1 MKAIQP
7 KVFYVIF
14 FVLFL
19 VLVLLIFFFGYFVAV
34 VVVYCFLSLLQKCVN
49 FPNKPVLNPHQSLDI
64 LRAVGA
70 KTWLLQ
76 IMPPNFNKI
85 SQACPPVLRRLIKE
99 TGNGE
104 KEREIYLMWPHLG
117 KGSKRRSGYIP
128 LTSPSLGS

>member
-1 MKAIQP
+1 MKQRIMDSLLLYISFESYST
-7 KVFYVIF
+7 KGFLCHFFCFVFSF
-14 FVLFL
+14 GSFD
-19 VLVLLIFFFGYFVAV
+19 FFFGYFVAV

-104 KEREIYLMWPHLG
+104 KERFI
-117 KGSKRRSGYIP
+117 
-128 LTSPSLGS
+128 